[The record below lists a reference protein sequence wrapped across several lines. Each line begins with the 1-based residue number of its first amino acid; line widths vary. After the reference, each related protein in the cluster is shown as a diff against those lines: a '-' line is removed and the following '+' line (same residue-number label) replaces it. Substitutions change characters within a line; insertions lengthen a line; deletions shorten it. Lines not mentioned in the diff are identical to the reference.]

1 MNYIVNDEFEKNFG
15 FTVNSQNILSSV
27 IDVNDFLSSLPP
39 NLYSSIDF
47 KTTGSMIGAVLCGYL
62 VNNIQDAI
70 VNPIEKG
77 HPDIIPATAKH
88 ESEAVLRNFPHGLE
102 IKGTIGNIT
111 TGANLRAG
119 IPRINSLTGITWQAH
134 HREVNHLLGI
144 IWDFANVRDSFTF
157 PAITGAFFSETL
169 TVEDWG
175 AISGTTGRNTKVCG
189 IRKSGKDKLGAG
201 WILLYDNEPYLTK
214 YKQLLKI
221 PDLNQT

>member
-1 MNYIVNDEFEKNFG
+1 MNYIVNEEFEKSFG

-27 IDVNDFLSSLPP
+27 VDVNDFLSSLPP
-39 NLYSSIDF
+39 NLYNSIDF
-47 KTTGSMIGAVLCGYL
+47 KTMGSMIGAVFCGYL

-77 HPDIIPATAKH
+77 HPDIIPTTAKH
-88 ESEAVLRNFPHGLE
+88 EPEVVLRNFPHGLE
-102 IKGTIGNIT
+102 IKGTIGNVT

-119 IPRINSLTGITWQAH
+119 VPRINSLTGITWQAH

-144 IWDFANVRDSFTF
+144 IWDFANVRESFTF

-175 AISGTTGRNTKVCG
+175 KISGTTGRNTKVCG
-189 IRKSGKDKLGAG
+189 LRKSGKNKLGAG
-201 WILLYDNEPYLTK
+201 WVLLYDSEQYITK
-214 YKQLLKI
+214 YTRFLDI
-221 PDLNQT
+221 PNLNQP